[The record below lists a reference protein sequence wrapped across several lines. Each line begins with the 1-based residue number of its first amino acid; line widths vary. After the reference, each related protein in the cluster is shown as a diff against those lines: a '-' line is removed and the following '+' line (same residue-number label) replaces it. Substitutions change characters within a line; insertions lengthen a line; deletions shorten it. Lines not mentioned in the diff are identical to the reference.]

1 MHDPISEAQP
11 VSQQR
16 SGQVWAQAYYN
27 VTPRHIG
34 ISHEL
39 DLTYRASEQSA
50 WAITLSEA

>member
-27 VTPRHIG
+27 VTPRHTG